1 MACLV
6 AKTHADDQTAVGI
19 ILGELANYLQA
30 SFPCLIG
37 IKLTYRVF
45 KYMCRSRAEKLAKK
59 NLNYACLS
67 TAIAEG
73 GVLMAFIVRLSVIP
87 T

>member
-1 MACLV
+1 MS
-6 AKTHADDQTAVGI
+6 Q
-19 ILGELANYLQA
+19 
-30 SFPCLIG
+30 SFYNIDENQSLIG
-37 IKLTYRVF
+37 RVF
-45 KYMCRSRAEKLAKK
+45 KYWCRSRADKLAKK

-73 GVLMAFIVRLSVIP
+73 GILMAFIVRLSVIP

>member
-1 MACLV
+1 MCTLRQCPDRARR
-6 AKTHADDQTAVGI
+6 
-19 ILGELANYLQA
+19 
-30 SFPCLIG
+30 
-37 IKLTYRVF
+37 LTICRVF
-45 KYMCRSRAEKLAKK
+45 KYACRSRANKLAKK

-73 GVLMAFIVRLSVIP
+73 GLFMAFIVRLSVIP